1 MRPLTIV
8 VPYRAREAHFKQFV
22 PHLKAFFSR
31 DKAHRAIPYR
41 VLVIEQEEG
50 LPFNAGAL
58 RNIGFALARDD
69 SSEFSDGYTCF
80 HDIDYLPLTADYGWS
95 TVPAQIAWYGAER
108 RPVAVGSSLRHVYND
123 PYSFFG
129 AVVLAPNSLIAKVN
143 GYSNRYWGWG
153 WQDLDLRTRFVA
165 TGFGP
170 VKRLGT
176 FLPLD
181 HDNRGFTL
189 EGKPTPIGLV
199 NRRLFDQK
207 WAGGGQSADD
217 GLSSLKYE
225 ILERRD
231 IDRFVHN
238 ERPARWEI
246 VKVRLNL
253 PSSPEH
259 EAALDSGADARRFP
273 AFSWGRSVVAQ
284 RSPDRRPVVPLK
296 VRVEASSFC
305 QLRCPSCPTTSR
317 AIDPTIGRGFL
328 RFDDFRQ
335 LLDRN
340 PQVMRVELS
349 NYGEAFLNPHLVR
362 MLEYANSRGVAV
374 EIANGA
380 NLNNAQEDV
389 LEALV
394 KFAVRAITCSID
406 GATAKSYETYR
417 VGGDF
422 DAVLA
427 NIRTVNRF
435 KKKLKSEYPRLTW
448 QFIVFGHNEQEIPV
462 ARSLAH
468 DLDMDFTVKL
478 NWDPNLSPIRD
489 PVLVRAESGLPA
501 VTREEHARLRGDEYL
516 SGICHQLWD
525 EPQINWDGKVLGCC
539 RNFWGDFG
547 GNAFADGLVP
557 AVNGEKLNYARAM
570 LQGKAAPRDDI
581 PCTTCEMYVSMRDKS
596 DFVRRRT

>member
-1 MRPLTIV
+1 MSQLTIV
-8 VPYRAREAHFKQFV
+8 VPYRAREAHFQQFV

-58 RNIGFALARDD
+58 RNIGYALAQDD
-69 SSEFSDGYTCF
+69 GSDFSNGYTCF
-80 HDIDYLPLTADYGWS
+80 HDIDYLPLSADYGWS
-95 TVPAQIAWYGAER
+95 TVPAQIAWYGAEW

-153 WQDLDLRTRFVA
+153 WQDLDFRTRFVA
-165 TGFGP
+165 AGFGP

-189 EGKPTPIGLV
+189 DGKLTPIGLV
-199 NRRLFDQK
+199 NRRLFDRK
-207 WAGGGQSADD
+207 WAGGGQSEDD

-225 ILERRD
+225 ILQRRD
-231 IDRFVHN
+231 IDRYVHN
-238 ERPARWEI
+238 ERPTRWEI

-259 EAALDSGADARRFP
+259 DEALDPGAEVRRFP
-273 AFSWGRSVVAQ
+273 MFSWGPTGMAQ
-284 RSPDRRPVVPLK
+284 RSADRGPVVPLK

-317 AIDPTIGRGFL
+317 AIDPAVGRGFL
-328 RFDDFRQ
+328 SFENFRR

-349 NYGEAFLNPHLVR
+349 NYGEAFLNPHLVQ
-362 MLEYANSRGVAV
+362 MLEYANARGVAV

-380 NLNNAQEDV
+380 NLNNAKEVV

-394 KFAVRAITCSID
+394 KFSVRAIACSID
-406 GATAKSYETYR
+406 GASAESYARYR

-422 DAVLA
+422 GTVLA
-427 NIRTVNRF
+427 NVRTINRF
-435 KKKLKSEYPRLTW
+435 KKKYKSEYPRLTW
-448 QFIVFGHNEQEIPV
+448 QFIVFGHNEHEIPV

-468 DLDMDFTVKL
+468 DLNMDFVVKL
-478 NWDPNLSPIRD
+478 SWDPDLSPIRD
-489 PVLVRAESGLPA
+489 PAFVRAESGLAA
-501 VTREEHARLRGDEYL
+501 VTREEHARLHGEDFL

-525 EPQINWDGKVLGCC
+525 EPQVNWDGKILGCC

-547 GNAFADGLVP
+547 GNAFADGLVV
-557 AVNGEKLNYARAM
+557 AINGERLGYARAM
-570 LQGKAAPRDDI
+570 LQGKAAPRNDI
-581 PCTTCEMYVSMRDKS
+581 PCTSCEMYISMRKRS
-596 DFVRRRT
+596 HFLTRTA